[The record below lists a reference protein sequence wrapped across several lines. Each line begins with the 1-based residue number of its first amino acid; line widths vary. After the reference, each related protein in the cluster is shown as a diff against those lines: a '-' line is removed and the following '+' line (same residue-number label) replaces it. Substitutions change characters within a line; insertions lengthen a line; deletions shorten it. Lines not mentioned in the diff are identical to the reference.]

1 LPNPSK
7 EKPGGTIP
15 WRDQRAPGFSYG
27 SLNVMTYCKRHPKP
41 QPISDLPLFSW
52 RVVVLG
58 PATPAGQFVAR
69 RYRVH
74 PAVADLVANL
84 AGIGSGV
91 QQ

>member
-1 LPNPSK
+1 VK
-7 EKPGGTIP
+7 
-15 WRDQRAPGFSYG
+15 
-27 SLNVMTYCKRHPKP
+27 TYTKRPLKP
-41 QPISDLPLFSW
+41 QPLSDLPLFSW
-52 RVVVLG
+52 RVVILR

-74 PAVADLVANL
+74 PAFADLVAGL